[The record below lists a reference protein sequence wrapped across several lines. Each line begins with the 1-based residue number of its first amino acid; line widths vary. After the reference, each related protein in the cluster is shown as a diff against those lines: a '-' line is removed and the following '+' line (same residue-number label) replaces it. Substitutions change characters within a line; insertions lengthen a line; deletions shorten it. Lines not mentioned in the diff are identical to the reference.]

1 MDLRKKAMSI
11 VHFVVY
17 TFLTSFIFSTARG
30 DVVQLVSSNM
40 QNILLTN
47 EVVFVNFYADW
58 CRFSQIL
65 TPIFLEASNK
75 VSEEFPQSGKV
86 VFGKVDADRES
97 AIAAENHISKYPTL
111 KLYRNGQVMKKEY
124 RGQRTADALANYIK
138 EQLKDPIQQHTTLQ
152 SLDEMDDK
160 QRHIIGY
167 FGHQENEAYK
177 TYLKVATTLRNEC
190 NFHAAIGPVSEPERL
205 GGDNIVYRAPNT
217 KRQDVKYLGVL
228 NNYDELLQWATNKC
242 MPLVREITFE
252 NAEELTEEGLP
263 FLILFHHPD
272 DTAIVEKFNN
282 AVNQELLGERTS
294 VNFLTADGLKFSH
307 PLHHLGKS
315 ASDLPVLAIDS
326 FRHMYIFPRNT
337 NDMSEPGVL
346 KQFVQDLHSGK
357 LHREF
362 HHGPDPT
369 TTPPSQVSDEES
381 EGKTDHIPHD
391 TNDNNNEEVKSP
403 TSPPESTFKK
413 LAPSENRYTILHKD
427 EL

>member
-1 MDLRKKAMSI
+1 MNLVKGAMSFF
-11 VHFVVY
+11 HYFVYSV
-17 TFLTSFIFSTARG
+17 LISFIIRSSHG
-30 DVVQLVSSNM
+30 EVVQLVSSNM
-40 QNILLTN
+40 NTIVSTN
-47 EVVFVNFYADW
+47 DVVFVNFYADW

-65 TPIFLEASNK
+65 TPVFLEASNK
-75 VSEEFPQSGKV
+75 ISEEFPQSGRV

-97 AIAAENHISKYPTL
+97 ALAADNHISKYPTL
-111 KLYRNGQVMKKEY
+111 KLFRNGQVMKKEY
-124 RGQRTADALANYIK
+124 RGQRTADALANYIRD
-138 EQLKDPIQQHTTLQ
+138 QLKDPIQQHTTQQ
-152 SLDEMDDK
+152 SVEELDEK

-167 FGHQENEAYK
+167 FGHQENEAYQ

-190 NFHAAIGPVSEPERL
+190 NFHAAVGPVSENERIT
-205 GGDNIVYRAPNT
+205 GDNVVYRAPNT
-217 KRQDVKYLGVL
+217 KKQDVKYPGVL
-228 NNYDELLQWATNKC
+228 NNYEGLLQWATEQC

-272 DTAIVEKFNN
+272 DTAVVEKFAA

-315 ASDLPVLAIDS
+315 AGDLPVLAIDS
-326 FRHMYIFPRNT
+326 FRHMYLFPKNI
-337 NDMSEPGVL
+337 NQISEPGVL

-369 TTPPSQVSDEES
+369 TTPEPDTKEE
-381 EGKTDHIPHD
+381 EVQTDHIPHD
-391 TNDNNNEEVKSP
+391 KNEKDGEVKSP
-403 TSPPESTFKK
+403 TSPPESTFRK
-413 LAPSENRYTILHKD
+413 LAPSENRYTLLHKD